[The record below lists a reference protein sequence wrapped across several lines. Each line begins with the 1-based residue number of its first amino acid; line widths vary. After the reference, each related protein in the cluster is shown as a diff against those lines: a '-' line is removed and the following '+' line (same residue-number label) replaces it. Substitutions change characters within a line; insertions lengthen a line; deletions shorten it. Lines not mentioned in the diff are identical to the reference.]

1 MKLHAIASAS
11 RFVSLEG
18 GEGAGKSTVLS
29 ALAEALNET
38 GEVVVCTREPGGSP
52 LAEHVRELLLS
63 QTEDSPT
70 AEAELLLMFASRAQH
85 VQRVIAPALAS
96 GAWVLSDRFTDAS
109 YAYQGAA
116 RGIDVDTI
124 HQLEQRF
131 VGIRPGLTLLLDVPV
146 DIGRARASG
155 RGTPDRIEREKDG
168 FFQVV
173 RDAYVARAHAD
184 PERFRVVDA
193 TLSPEEVAEAAVT
206 HLRTY
211 IRSVA

>member
-1 MKLHAIASAS
+1 MMLHAVASAS

-18 GEGAGKSTVLS
+18 GEGAGKSTVLG
-29 ALAEALNET
+29 ALAAALHET
-38 GEVVVCTREPGGSP
+38 GEAVVCTREPGGSP
-52 LAEHVRELLLS
+52 LAECVRDLLLT

-85 VQRVIAPALAS
+85 VQRVIAPALAT

-124 HQLEQRF
+124 RYLENRF
-131 VGIRPGLTLLLDVPV
+131 VGIQPGLTLLLDVPV

-184 PERFRVVDA
+184 SQRFRVVDA
-193 TLSPEEVAEAAVT
+193 TRSPGEVAEEAVD

-211 IRSVA
+211 MRGIA